1 MIKVFDIIATLH
13 PTENRSDTLTILVKD
28 PESFELEEGVL
39 LYTRIVANDSN
50 AKDERLTFIN
60 DITDDMFWDG

>member
-50 AKDERLTFIN
+50 AKDERLPFIN

>member
-39 LYTRIVANDSN
+39 LYTRIVANSSN
-50 AKDERLTFIN
+50 SKDERLPYIN
-60 DITDDMFWDG
+60 DIIDDMFWDG